1 MRCIDST
8 LRLGALALLPVLL
21 AGCMLGPDYVRPEV
35 ARDALQAPSLH
46 RAGAAEVIAT
56 PPANR
61 WWDELHDAEL
71 SWLVDQALSN
81 SPSLRAAGARLRAA
95 RELSAQR
102 RAERL
107 PQVGAMAGGAY
118 VQAPDAIKDSV
129 RGIGDEIAAGDPQTG
144 QAVRNAADDLDTDIY
159 LAGFDASW
167 ELDLFGRRRRAVVQ
181 SLAEAEAS
189 EAELADAQVQ
199 LAAEVGQV
207 YANYRGLQ
215 ARIEIAR
222 RSADA
227 SAQALA
233 LTEQRRARG
242 AASDLEVERARGQ
255 LQQNQA
261 TQLPLEAQRDAALDQ
276 LALMIGREPGALDAR
291 LAAAA
296 PLPSLP
302 AQVKVDDPA
311 SLIRRRPDVRQA
323 ERALAGSNAQIGQA
337 LSAYFPQVS
346 LFGSIAAVA
355 TSPGDLGPDSAST
368 LVAPFLRWS
377 VLDFGR
383 VRAQVAQARAGTEA
397 RTAAYEGTVLA
408 ALQDANTALSNYGAA
423 RRQVVVA
430 QQAQAS
436 ADRSAS
442 LMDQRYKA
450 GAASL
455 IDALDVQRQQLT
467 AHDNAAQAQVQQ
479 VVNYIALQKS
489 LGLGWQD
496 ANATQPATAAR

>member
-1 MRCIDST
+1 LRCIDST
-8 LRLGALALLPVLL
+8 PRLATLALLPVLL
-21 AGCMLGPDYVRPEV
+21 AGCMLGPDYVKPDV
-35 ARDALQAPSLH
+35 ARDAVAAPALH
-46 RAGAAEVIAT
+46 RAGAAEVIPT

-81 SPSLRAAGARLRAA
+81 SPNLRAAGARLRAA

-102 RAERL
+102 RAERM
-107 PQVGAMAGGAY
+107 PQVGAMAGGGY
-118 VQAPDAIKDSV
+118 VQAPDAVQDAV
-129 RGIGDEIAAGDPQTG
+129 RGMAATDPQG
-144 QAVRNAADDLDTDIY
+144 GEAARNAADDLDTDLY
-159 LAGFDASW
+159 LVGFDASW
-167 ELDLFGRRRRAVVQ
+167 ELDFFGRRRRALEQ
-181 SLAEAEAS
+181 ATAEAEAS

-199 LAAEVGQV
+199 LAAEVGQL

-215 ARIEIAR
+215 ARIQIAK

-227 SAQALA
+227 SAQALS

-276 LALMIGREPGALDAR
+276 LALMIGREPGALDDR
-291 LAAAA
+291 LAASA

-302 AQVKVDDPA
+302 AQVKVDEPA

-323 ERALAGSNAQIGQA
+323 ERTLAGSNAQIGQA
-337 LSAYFPQVS
+337 LSAYFPQVR
-346 LFGSIAAVA
+346 LLGNIAAVA
-355 TSPGDLGPDSAST
+355 TSPGDLGPDSAAT
-368 LVAPFLRWS
+368 LVVPFLRWS
-377 VLDFGR
+377 LLDFGR

-436 ADRSAS
+436 ADRSAT
-442 LMDQRYKA
+442 LMEQRYRG

-455 IDALDVQRQQLT
+455 IDALDVQRQQLD
-467 AHDNAAQAQVQQ
+467 AQDNAAQAQVQQ

-496 ANATQPATAAR
+496 PATPGAEAASR

>member
-1 MRCIDST
+1 M
-8 LRLGALALLPVLL
+8 LLPVLL
-21 AGCMLGPDYVRPEV
+21 AGCMLGPDYVKPDV
-35 ARDALQAPSLH
+35 AKDAVEAPALH
-46 RAGAAEVIAT
+46 RAGAVEVIAT

-71 SWLVDQALSN
+71 SWLVDQALAR
-81 SPSLRAAGARLRAA
+81 SPNLRAAGARVRAA

-118 VQAPDAIKDSV
+118 VQAPDAIKDAV
-129 RGIGDEIAAGDPQTG
+129 RGIGDDLAATDPQTG
-144 QAVRNAADDLDTDIY
+144 DTVRNAADNMDTDLY

-167 ELDLFGRRRRAVVQ
+167 ELDFFGRRRRAVEQ
-181 SLAEAEAS
+181 AAAETEAS

-215 ARIEIAR
+215 ARIEIAGR
-222 RSADA
+222 TEAA
-227 SAQALA
+227 SKQALA

-276 LALMIGREPGALDAR
+276 LALMVGREPGALDAR
-291 LAAAA
+291 LATVA
-296 PLPSLP
+296 PLPALP

-311 SLIRRRPDVRQA
+311 ALVRRRPDVRRV
-323 ERALAGSNAQIGQA
+323 ERTLAGSNAQIGQA
-337 LSAYFPQVS
+337 LSAYFPQVT
-346 LFGSIAAVA
+346 LFGSLAAVA

-377 VLDFGR
+377 LLDFGR
-383 VRAQVAQARAGTEA
+383 VRAQVAQARAGAEA

-423 RRQVVVA
+423 RKQVAVA
-430 QQAQAS
+430 QRAQAS
-436 ADRSAS
+436 ADRSAT

-455 IDALDVQRQQLT
+455 IDALDVRRQQFT
-467 AHDNAAQAQVQQ
+467 AQDSAAQAQVQQ

-489 LGLGWQD
+489 LGLGWSSEH
-496 ANATQPATAAR
+496 PVARTD